1 MIVVDSSGWIEYL
14 LDEANAGEFAPAIE
28 SRELVIPTI
37 CVYEVQRFFLSRTSD
52 PELFKK
58 LREAMSG
65 GVVVPLQA
73 SLAMEAAN
81 LFQGPS
87 ASHGRQHYSGD
98 GTPPRRSGV
107 DAGHAFCRIAGR
119 EVFPQTLSFPQEWI
133 FGEFSHQRK
142 NIWHR
147 LTGLVRSTR
156 HNLKDAQPQDAHP
169 DSR

>member
-37 CVYEVQRFFLSRTSD
+37 CVYEVHRFFLSRTSD

-81 LFQGPS
+81 LSKAHRFPMADS
-87 ASHGRQHYSGD
+87 IILATARHHGAAVWTQDTHFAELPD
-98 GTPPRRSGV
+98 V
-107 DAGHAFCRIAGR
+107 KF
-119 EVFPQTLSFPQEWI
+119 FPK
-133 FGEFSHQRK
+133 H
-142 NIWHR
+142 
-147 LTGLVRSTR
+147 
-156 HNLKDAQPQDAHP
+156 
-169 DSR
+169 